1 MRHTL
6 ARLLTAAL
14 AGLALS
20 GCKTKYVAVPEY
32 HFVDSTKMVYLHDS
46 VFTHDSVFVS
56 QYVKGDTV
64 YRDKVK
70 TTCLYKDRLRVDTV
84 AVVKRD
90 SVPCV
95 VEKKVT
101 EYKYRTRW
109 YDKACR
115 VITLV
120 ALLAGG
126 LWLFVWRVRKR

>member
-1 MRHTL
+1 MRKAL
-6 ARLLTAAL
+6 FILLLTG
-14 AGLALS
+14 GLLS
-20 GCKTKYVAVPEY
+20 GCRTKYVAVPEWHY
-32 HFVDSTKMVYLHDS
+32 RDS
-46 VFTHDSVFVS
+46 VCTAYVRDSVTLRDSVFVS

-64 YRDKVK
+64 YRDKVR

-90 SVPCV
+90 SVLCV

-126 LWLFVWRVRKR
+126 LWLFVWRARKR

>member
-1 MRHTL
+1 LGLGVVLIITL
-6 ARLLTAAL
+6 L
-14 AGLALS
+14 A
-20 GCKTKYVAVPEY
+20 GCKTKYVTVPEWHY
-32 HFVDSTKMVYLHDS
+32 RDS
-46 VFTHDSVFVS
+46 VRTQYVRDSVTLRDSVFVS

-64 YRDKVK
+64 YRDKVR

-101 EYKYRTRW
+101 EWKWRTRW

-115 VITLV
+115 VVTLV
-120 ALLAGG
+120 ALFAGG
-126 LWLFVWRVRKR
+126 LRLFAWYVRRRGNS

>member
-1 MRHTL
+1 MRKAL
-6 ARLLTAAL
+6 FILLLTG
-14 AGLALS
+14 GLLS
-20 GCKTKYVAVPEY
+20 GCKTKYVAVPEWHY
-32 HFVDSTKMVYLHDS
+32 RDS
-46 VFTHDSVFVS
+46 VRTQYVRDSVTLCDSVFVS

-64 YRDKVK
+64 YRDKVR

-126 LWLFVWRVRKR
+126 LWLFVWRARKR